1 MKQWIK
7 SVLYIPKHQ
16 KPTDENIL
24 VGIVICMICLAG
36 STWAWFTA
44 NVQTKPQAIAAAN
57 YEIEVTID
65 GGPVAA
71 PISLQVGQIY
81 KITLT
86 AGGTAAKFGGYCKVE
101 GDGKPRRNADLYPDS
116 RQRRNIYFHCRVG
129 QVFRRGGYI
138 QRGYGRA
145 GACRRRNTAI
155 PCQVRQGSFR
165 SGAGPVGTRACCSN
179 RERRAYGGER
189 IYTSR
194 DIRRLNWG
202 RLYSEIKDKP
212 GGCGRPPGFV
222 GSA

>member
-16 KPTDENIL
+16 KPTDENILRLLLPSL

-101 GDGKPRRNADLYPDS
+101 GDGKTRYTEQMLPGETLTFTLIPDS
-116 RQRRNIYFHCRVG
+116 DGIYTFTAVWGKYSGEADISSGDTVG
-129 QVFRRGGYI
+129 QEPAEEETPPSPARLDKGASG
-138 QRGYGRA
+138 QEPGRSEPEPA
-145 GACRRRNTAI
+145 APTE
-155 PCQVRQGSFR
+155 S
-165 SGAGPVGTRACCSN
+165 AGPTAES
-179 RERRAYGGER
+179 ESTPAE
-189 IYTSR
+189 TS
-194 DIRRLNWG
+194 DVSTG
-202 RLYSEIKDKP
+202 D
-212 GGCGRPPGFV
+212 GFT
-222 GSA
+222 AR